1 VEVRKE
7 IQQFIRD
14 NPDTV
19 TAQSLQSYEEITE
32 EILKE
37 QEATADS
44 YYHRMTTPI
53 SPLSDAYEYG
63 DFLELDAISK
73 KDKVKITIVEP
84 VTGASTDCLTISAP
98 SSAPDTSDTYKIIGR
113 IDSNPNDQTE
123 QRIVLLYTRS
133 IPHYD
138 IVIQVHHP
146 YHLPNTHEEDNNALE
161 EENILSG
168 SRQLNK
174 PPSNENQRSANM
186 TSNTTEPESCYVE
199 DEIEQTDMS
208 EIPHNTKIQKGEN
221 KIIKKKCLETET
233 CFEESLQEDVAH
245 KDKTTYKILINLET
259 RGTWRRGDFN

>member
-19 TAQSLQSYEEITE
+19 TAQSFQSYKEITE
-32 EILKE
+32 DILKE
-37 QEATADS
+37 QDATTDS

-73 KDKVKITIVEP
+73 KDEVKIIIVEP
-84 VTGASTDCLTISAP
+84 VTGTSTDSPTTRAP
-98 SSAPDTSDTYKIIGR
+98 SGAPDTINIYKVIGR

-123 QRIVLLYTRS
+123 QVIVLLYTRS

-146 YHLPNTHEEDNNALE
+146 GRLPNAQGAT
-161 EENILSG
+161 
-168 SRQLNK
+168 NK
-174 PPSNENQRSANM
+174 KEVFGNQSM
-186 TSNTTEPESCYVE
+186 P
-199 DEIEQTDMS
+199 
-208 EIPHNTKIQKGEN
+208 
-221 KIIKKKCLETET
+221 
-233 CFEESLQEDVAH
+233 
-245 KDKTTYKILINLET
+245 
-259 RGTWRRGDFN
+259 